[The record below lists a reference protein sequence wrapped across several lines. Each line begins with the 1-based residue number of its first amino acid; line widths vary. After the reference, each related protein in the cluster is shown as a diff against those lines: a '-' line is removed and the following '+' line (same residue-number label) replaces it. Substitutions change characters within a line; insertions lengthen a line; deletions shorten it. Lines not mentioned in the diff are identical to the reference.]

1 MKKLIAIVLA
11 GVLSLSL
18 GAWAVNESIEA
29 LDPTRETEPE
39 LELAEDSSVLE
50 LISED
55 EAAENVSDALEDLK
69 EYVDGLTDVDN
80 LPQLESA
87 GE

>member
-18 GAWAVNESIEA
+18 GAWAVNESIED

-39 LELAEDSSVLE
+39 LEMAEDSSVLE

-55 EAAENVSDALEDLK
+55 EAAESLSDILEDMK

-80 LPQLESA
+80 LPWLESA